1 MSATIFIDG
10 QAGTTGLQIQERLA
24 GRRDIALIELN
35 DAERKDPK
43 RRSEALNEA
52 EVAILCLPDD
62 AARESVSLIRNNTTK
77 VIDASSA
84 HRTDPT
90 WVYGLAEM
98 APGQDRRIA
107 TAARVTNPGCYPTG
121 AILLLAPLVRAGII
135 PADYPIT
142 VNAVSGYSG
151 GGRKLIEQMENPD
164 GPDGLKTPFRV
175 YGLGLEHKHV
185 PEMQVH
191 SGLKHRPLF
200 VPSYGRFAQG
210 MIVQV
215 PLLTRLLRS
224 GTKAETVH
232 RALAEAYEGQRFV
245 SVHPLLPPAE
255 AGALDGDRL
264 AGTDRCELSVFHDKR
279 GEQILLAAEL
289 DNLGKGASGAAVQ
302 NLDLM
307 LGRSA

>member
-1 MSATIFIDG
+1 MRAKVFIDG
-10 QAGTTGLQIQERLA
+10 QVGTTGLQILERLA
-24 GRRDIALIELN
+24 RRRDLELITLDES
-35 DAERKDPK
+35 ERKQPEK
-43 RRSEALNEA
+43 RAEALNA
-52 EVAILCLPDD
+52 ADGAVLCLPDE
-62 AARESVSLIRNNTTK
+62 AAREAVTLIRNNKTK
-77 VIDASSA
+77 VIDASTA
-84 HRTDPT
+84 HRTAPG

-98 APGQDRRIA
+98 APGQGERIA
-107 TAARVTNPGCYPTG
+107 QAARVANPGCYPTG
-121 AILLLAPLVRAGII
+121 GILLLAPLVRAGIL
-135 PADYPIT
+135 PADYPVT
-142 VNAVSGYSG
+142 VNAVSGYTG

-200 VPSYGRFAQG
+200 VPSYGRFPKG

-215 PLLTRLLRS
+215 PLLARLLRA
-224 GTKAETVH
+224 GTTAATVH
-232 RALAEAYEGQRFV
+232 RALAEAYAGAEFV
-245 SVHPLLPPAE
+245 RVHPLLPPAE
-255 AGALDGDRL
+255 AGSLDADRL
-264 AGTDRCELSVFHDKR
+264 AGTDRCELSVFQDKR

-307 LGRSA
+307 LGRAA

>member
-1 MSATIFIDG
+1 MSQRIFIDG

-24 GRRDIALIELN
+24 GRRDLALIELN
-35 DAERKDPK
+35 DAERKNPQ
-43 RRSEALNEA
+43 RRAEALNEA
-52 EVAILCLPDD
+52 EVAILCLPDE
-62 AARESVSLIRNNTTK
+62 AARESVSLIRNNKTK

-84 HRTDPT
+84 HRTDPS

-98 APGQDRRIA
+98 APGQRERIA

-121 AILLLAPLVRAGII
+121 AILLLAPLVRAGIV
-135 PADYPIT
+135 PADYPVT
-142 VNAVSGYSG
+142 VNAVSGYTG
-151 GGRKLIEQMENPD
+151 GGRKLIEQMENPE
-164 GPDGLKTPFRV
+164 GPDGLRTPLRV

-191 SGLKHRPLF
+191 SGLKYRPLF
-200 VPSYGRFAQG
+200 VPAYGRFAKG

-215 PLLTRLLRS
+215 PLLTRLLRA
-224 GTKAETVH
+224 GTRAETVH
-232 RALAEAYEGQRFV
+232 RTLSEAYAGAEFV
-245 SVHPLLPPAE
+245 QVHPLLPPTE
-255 AGALDGDRL
+255 AGTLDGDSL

-279 GEQILLAAEL
+279 GEQLLLAAVL

-307 LGRSA
+307 LGR